1 MSVWVLQV
9 RKSGE
14 EDDVYL
20 FTEEEFAEN
29 ALFEYFSDEK
39 IDEEWKADVD
49 AFGSYLYA
57 NEIGYYDIREQK
69 VMEW

>member
-9 RKSGE
+9 RWSGE

-20 FTEEEFAEN
+20 FTKQELAEN
-29 ALFEYFSDEK
+29 ALFEYFSDVK
-39 IDEEWKADVD
+39 VDDEWKVDVD
-49 AFGSYLYA
+49 AFGGYLQV